1 MDYLELLGAIIGLIY
16 LWLEY
21 KASISVWIVGIIMPA
36 IYIFVYFKAG
46 LYADFGMNIYYLLA
60 AAYGYIGWKYGFGK
74 KKLKEDE
81 QEELPITHTPIK
93 QYLPLTLIFLVLWW
107 GIYFILISVTD
118 SNVPIIDSFINALSI
133 IAMWMLAK
141 KYVEQWIVWILID
154 ALSSALYIYKDL
166 KFTSILYAVYAIVAI
181 FGYRKWQ
188 KMVIQDKT
196 RK

>member
-1 MDYLELLGAIIGLIY
+1 
-16 LWLEY
+16 
-21 KASISVWIVGIIMPA
+21 
-36 IYIFVYFKAG
+36 
-46 LYADFGMNIYYLLA
+46 
-60 AAYGYIGWKYGFGK
+60 
-74 KKLKEDE
+74 
-81 QEELPITHTPIK
+81 
-93 QYLPLTLIFLVLWW
+93 
-107 GIYFILISVTD
+107 
-118 SNVPIIDSFINALSI
+118 
-133 IAMWMLAK
+133 MLAK

>member
-1 MDYLELLGAIIGLIY
+1 
-16 LWLEY
+16 
-21 KASISVWIVGIIMPA
+21 
-36 IYIFVYFKAG
+36 
-46 LYADFGMNIYYLLA
+46 MNIYYLLA

-74 KKLKEDE
+74 KKLKEGE
-81 QEELPITHTPIK
+81 EEELPITHTPFK

-141 KYVEQWIVWILID
+141 KYVEQWMVWILID

-188 KMVIQDKT
+188 KMVIQDKQENE
-196 RK
+196 